1 MSTLK
6 IGFVGIGKMGTP
18 MATRLIKAGYEVTV
32 YDVDSKAVAE
42 LTSAGAKAAAGASDV
57 ADVAEIVF
65 ASLPSPLIL
74 EKVVL
79 GEGGIAEGKAVRIFV
94 DVSTTGPR
102 MAAKVAEG
110 LSARNVAMIDAPV
123 SGGLKG

>member
-57 ADVAEIVF
+57 ADVADIGI
-65 ASLPSPLIL
+65 ASLPSPQIL
-74 EKVVL
+74 E
-79 GEGGIAEGKAVRIFV
+79 
-94 DVSTTGPR
+94 
-102 MAAKVAEG
+102 
-110 LSARNVAMIDAPV
+110 
-123 SGGLKG
+123 